1 MGSCKTIFVQNT
13 YLLFK
18 KRTFKMATL
27 ITRKQQVLFLK
38 TPSLLSPLVQ
48 KISSGEIDTIARHQ
62 KDTDGSRNSTNSNVS
77 NSSAESM
84 VKQFFHLRGSF
95 LPKIQNKMDQEP
107 FFVEGGKGT

>member
-1 MGSCKTIFVQNT
+1 
-13 YLLFK
+13 
-18 KRTFKMATL
+18 MATL
-27 ITRKQQVLFLK
+27 ITRKQLMQLSFLK
-38 TPSLLSPLVQ
+38 THSVLSPALVQ
-48 KISSGEIDTIARHQ
+48 KISSGEIDTIARHH

-107 FFVEGGKGT
+107 FFVEGGKGTILKSTMAMPLYKQ